1 MATSKGPLA
10 DQVKPPDALS
20 YLNLLIYGH
29 PGAGKTY
36 LAGTA
41 EDHPMT
47 SPVLVLDVE
56 GGTVTLRKR
65 KGIDVIQVRS
75 PQHMKEIHDELRV
88 NNNGHYKTVVI
99 DSITELQKLDMREV
113 MREMLQ
119 KRPDRDPDVPD
130 KREWGISGEHIRRII
145 RAYRDLEMNTI
156 FTALMVDYKDEKT
169 GQVTFSPSLPGKLRN
184 EVPGFIDIVGYLYV
198 MVEGGEINRRI
209 QLQPTQKVMA
219 KDRTDALGGFLDNT
233 TIPDMWNLIHGDST
247 NSNAKGTK

>member
-1 MATSKGPLA
+1 MPTNKGPLA
-10 DQVKPPDALS
+10 DQVHPPDALS
-20 YLNLLIYGH
+20 FLNLLIYGH

-41 EDHPMT
+41 EDHEMT
-47 SPVLVLDVE
+47 SPVLVLDVD

-65 KGIDVIQVRS
+65 SGIDVIQVRS
-75 PQHMKEIHDELRV
+75 PQHMKEIHDSLRED
-88 NNNGHYKTVVI
+88 NAGYYKTVVI

-113 MREMLQ
+113 MREMLL

-156 FTALMVDYKDEKT
+156 FTALMVDYKDDKT

-184 EVPGFIDIVGYLYV
+184 EIPGFIDIVGYLFV
-198 MVEGGEINRRI
+198 TTNGEEVNRNL
-209 QLQPTQKVMA
+209 QLQQSQKVIA
-219 KDRTDALGGFLDNT
+219 KDRTASLGAMLVNT
-233 TIPDMWNLIHGDST
+233 SIPEMWDLIHDST
-247 NSNAKGTK
+247 NSKEKGTK

>member
-1 MATSKGPLA
+1 MVASKGPLA
-10 DQVKPPDALS
+10 DQVHPPDALA

-41 EDHPMT
+41 ADHPMT
-47 SPVLVLDVE
+47 SPILVLDID
-56 GGTVTLRKR
+56 GGTVTLRDRTKDV
-65 KGIDVIQVRS
+65 DVIQVRS
-75 PQHMKEIHDELRV
+75 PQHMKEIHDELRT
-88 NNNGHYKTVVI
+88 NNAGYYRTVVI

-156 FTALMVDYKDEKT
+156 FTALMIDYKDEKT
-169 GQVTFSPSLPGKLRN
+169 GQVTFNPSLPGKLRN

-198 MVEGGEINRRI
+198 TAEGEEVNRTI
-209 QLQPTQKVMA
+209 QFQQTQKVIA
-219 KDRTDALGGFLDNT
+219 KDRTASLGAKLVNT
-233 TIPDMWNLIHGDST
+233 TIPEMWGLMFPT
-247 NSNAKGTK
+247 NSNKKAN

>member
-1 MATSKGPLA
+1 MPSKGPLA

-47 SPVLVLDVE
+47 SPVLVLDIE

-65 KGIDVIQVRS
+65 KSIDVIQVRS

-88 NNNGHYKTVVI
+88 NNNGYYKTVAI

-156 FTALMVDYKDEKT
+156 FTALMVDYKDDKT

-198 MVEGGEINRRI
+198 TVEGEEVNRRL

-219 KDRTDALGGFLDNT
+219 KDRTDALGKWLDNA
-233 TIPDMWNLIHGDST
+233 TISDMWNLIHGEST